1 MSRRATEII
10 FRSLIMDKNF
20 DVIVIGSGP
29 GGYVAAVRSAQL
41 GLKTA
46 CVESRKT
53 LGGTCL
59 NVGCI
64 PSKSL
69 LNASEMYHKVQKE
82 FKNLGVETGE
92 VKLNLGKMMANKQK
106 SVLTLTKGIEFLFK
120 KNKIVHLK
128 GKGSILDSNTVLI
141 KEDSNKK
148 NTFKTKNI
156 IIATGSVASSLPGIT
171 IDENTIVS
179 STGALSFNKVPK
191 DLIVIGGGYIGL
203 ELSSVWKRLGS
214 NVTVVEYLDHIIS
227 GMDRDISSEFFKIL
241 SKQGINFKLDS
252 KVTTVTTLKGKVV
265 VDFTNNKTSKR
276 ERIEC
281 DKVLMAVGR
290 KSNISEDISKLG
302 IKLNKNKKIKVNEKL
317 QTSIKNIYAIGDVI
331 DKGPMLAHKAEEEG
345 IAVAEIIAGQAG
357 HVNYEVI
364 PAVIYTSPEVA
375 MVGKT
380 EEDLKKENIKY
391 KVGKFPVLA
400 NSRAKVNNE
409 TEGFVKVIAEEK
421 SDKVLGVSMISSVA
435 GTMIAELALAME
447 FGASAED
454 IARTC
459 HAHPTH
465 SEAVKEAAM
474 AVDKRPIHF

>member
-1 MSRRATEII
+1 MNN
-10 FRSLIMDKNF
+10 NF

-29 GGYVAAVRSAQL
+29 GGYVCAIRSAQL

-69 LNASEMYHKVQKE
+69 LHSSEMYHKAQKE
-82 FKNLGVETGE
+82 LDNLGVEVGN
-92 VKLNLGKMMANKQK
+92 VKLNLPKMMNNKNK

-120 KNKIVHLK
+120 KNKITHLK
-128 GKGSILDSNTVLI
+128 GKGSILAKDTVAVTDDSG
-141 KEDSNKK
+141 KK
-148 NTFKTKNI
+148 ITYKTKNVVI
-156 IIATGSVASSLPGIT
+156 GTGSVPISLPGIK
-171 IDENTIVS
+171 IDEKIIVS

-191 DLIVIGGGYIGL
+191 ELIVIGGGYIGL

-214 NVTVVEYLDHIIS
+214 NVTVIEFFDHIIP
-227 GMDRDISSEFFKIL
+227 GIDKDISSEFLKIL
-241 SKQGINFKLDS
+241 NKQGINFKLDS
-252 KVTTVTTLKGKVV
+252 KVTDVRVVKDKAV
-265 VDFTNNKTSKR
+265 VDFINNKNAKK
-276 ERIEC
+276 EKIKC
-281 DKVLMAVGR
+281 DKVLVAVGR
-290 KSNISEDISKLG
+290 KANIGPDIFKLG
-302 IKLNKNKKIKVNEKL
+302 IKLNNQKKIQINNKFE
-317 QTSIKNIYAIGDVI
+317 TSIKNIYAIGDVV
-331 DKGPMLAHKAEEEG
+331 DKGPMLAHKAEDEG

-357 HVNYEVI
+357 HVNYGAI
-364 PAVIYTSPEVA
+364 PAVIYTNPEVA

-380 EEDLKKENIKY
+380 EEQVKKENIKY
-391 KVGKFPVLA
+391 KVGKFPFMA

-409 TEGFVKVIAEEK
+409 TEGFVKIIADEK
-421 SDKVLGVSMISSVA
+421 SDKVLGVSIISVIA
-435 GTMIAELALAME
+435 GTMIAELVLAME

-454 IARTC
+454 LARTC

-465 SEAVKEAAM
+465 CEAIKEAAM

>member
-1 MSRRATEII
+1 
-10 FRSLIMDKNF
+10 MDNNF
-20 DVIVIGSGP
+20 DVIVIGAGP
-29 GGYVAAVRSAQL
+29 GGYVAAIRSAQL

-69 LNASEMYHKVQKE
+69 LNASEMYHKAQKE
-82 FKNLGVETGE
+82 FKNLGIVFTDI
-92 VKLNLGKMMANKQK
+92 KLNLSSMMANKNK
-106 SVLTLTKGIEFLFK
+106 SILALTKGVEFLFK
-120 KNKIVHLK
+120 KNKISHLK
-128 GKGSILDSNTVLI
+128 GKGSILDKNTVI
-141 KEDSNKK
+141 VINDSKK
-148 NTFKTKNI
+148 KITYKAKNI
-156 IIATGSVASSLPGIT
+156 IIATGSVPTSLPNIK
-171 IDENTIVS
+171 IDEKIIVS
-179 STGALSFNKVPK
+179 STGALTFDKPPK
-191 DLIVIGGGYIGL
+191 ELVVIGGGYIGL

-214 NVTVVEYLDHIIS
+214 NVTVIEYLDHIIP
-227 GMDRDISSEFFKIL
+227 GMDKDISSEFLKIL
-241 SKQGINFKLDS
+241 NKQGINFKLDS
-252 KVTTVTTLKGKVV
+252 KVTGVNVIKGKAV
-265 VDFTNNKTSKR
+265 VDFTNNKTAKR

-281 DKVLMAVGR
+281 NKVLVAVGR
-290 KSNISEDISKLG
+290 KPDIGKDITKLS
-302 IKLNKNKKIKVNEKL
+302 IKLNNQKKIQVNEKFE
-317 QTSIKNIYAIGDVI
+317 TSVNNIYAIGDVI
-331 DKGPMLAHKAEEEG
+331 DKGPMLAHKAEDEG

-357 HVNYEVI
+357 HVNYNVI

-375 MVGKT
+375 TVGKT
-380 EEDLKKENIKY
+380 EKDLKKENIKY
-391 KVGKFPVLA
+391 KVGKFPFLA

-409 TEGFVKVIAEEK
+409 TEGFVKVIADEK
-421 SDKVLGVSMISSVA
+421 TDKVLGVALISSLA